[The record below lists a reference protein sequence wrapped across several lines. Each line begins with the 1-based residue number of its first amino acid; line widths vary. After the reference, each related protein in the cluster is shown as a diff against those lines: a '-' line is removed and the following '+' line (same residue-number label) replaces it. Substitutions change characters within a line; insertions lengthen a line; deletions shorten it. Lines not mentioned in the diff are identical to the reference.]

1 MTLMQLEWPQRKP
14 LALPA
19 NFLMPSN
26 AKLNRWLYLVVALI
40 AITVDQ
46 FTKNLAIASLE
57 LGTSYPVIG
66 EILSWRLLY
75 NDSAAFG
82 LGFGY
87 TWILAVISFA
97 AALATIWFS
106 RRLTSVSW
114 SLMIGVFL
122 GGVVGNLID
131 RLIREPSFGN
141 GHVVDFI
148 QIPFN
153 FPIFNLAD
161 IFIVSMASL
170 SVLRVMRGEYLG
182 GIEPKQK

>member
-1 MTLMQLEWPQRKP
+1 MSSR
-14 LALPA
+14 
-19 NFLMPSN
+19 
-26 AKLNRWLYLVVALI
+26 AKVSRWLYLVVALI
-40 AITVDQ
+40 AIAIDQ
-46 FTKNLAIASLE
+46 LTKNLAIATLE
-57 LGTSYPVIG
+57 FGTSYPVIG
-66 EILSWRLLY
+66 DVLSWRLLY
-75 NDSAAFG
+75 NDSAGFG

-87 TWILAVISFA
+87 TWILAVISAA
-97 AALATIWFS
+97 AALATIWYS
-106 RRLTSVSW
+106 RKLTSISW

-161 IFIVSMASL
+161 VFVVSMAFL
-170 SVLRVMRGEYLG
+170 SVLRVMRGENLG
-182 GIEPKQK
+182 GIAPRAK

>member
-1 MTLMQLEWPQRKP
+1 MSSR
-14 LALPA
+14 
-19 NFLMPSN
+19 
-26 AKLNRWLYLVVALI
+26 AKVTRWLYLFVAVVA
-40 AITVDQ
+40 ITFDQ
-46 FTKNLAIASLE
+46 LTKNLAIATLE
-57 LGTSYPVIG
+57 LGTSYPVLG
-66 EILSWRLLY
+66 EVLSWRLLY

-87 TWILAVISFA
+87 TWILAVISTA
-97 AALATIWFS
+97 AALATIWYS
-106 RRLTSVSW
+106 RKLRSISW

-148 QIPFN
+148 QVPFN

-161 IFIVSMASL
+161 TFIVSMAIL
-170 SVLRVMRGEYLG
+170 SVLRVMRGESLG
-182 GIEPKQK
+182 GIEPRTK

>member
-1 MTLMQLEWPQRKP
+1 MSSR
-14 LALPA
+14 
-19 NFLMPSN
+19 
-26 AKLNRWLYLVVALI
+26 AKVSRWLYLVVALI

-46 FTKNLAIASLE
+46 LTKNLAIATLE
-57 LGTSYPVIG
+57 LGVSYPVLG
-66 EILSWRLLY
+66 EVLSWRLLY

-87 TWILAVISFA
+87 TWILAVISA
-97 AALATIWFS
+97 AASLATIWYS
-106 RRLTSVSW
+106 RRLESISW

-161 IFIVSMASL
+161 TFIVSMAIL
-170 SVLRVMRGEYLG
+170 SVIRVMRGENLG
-182 GIEPKQK
+182 GIEPRAK

>member
-1 MTLMQLEWPQRKP
+1 MSSR
-14 LALPA
+14 
-19 NFLMPSN
+19 
-26 AKLNRWLYLVVALI
+26 AKVSRWLYLVVALI
-40 AITVDQ
+40 AVTVDQ
-46 FTKNLAIASLE
+46 LTKNLAIATLE
-57 LGTSYPVIG
+57 LGVSYPVLG
-66 EILSWRLLY
+66 EVLSWRLLY

-87 TWILAVISFA
+87 TWILAVISTA
-97 AALATIWFS
+97 AALATLWYARKLQSI
-106 RRLTSVSW
+106 SW

-148 QIPFN
+148 QIPLN

-161 IFIVSMASL
+161 TFIVSMAIL
-170 SVLRVMRGEYLG
+170 SVIRVMRGENLG
-182 GIEPKQK
+182 GIEPRAK

>member
-1 MTLMQLEWPQRKP
+1 MTAK
-14 LALPA
+14 
-19 NFLMPSN
+19 
-26 AKLNRWLYLVVALI
+26 AKLSRWLYLVIALV

-46 FTKNLAIASLE
+46 FTKNLAIATLE
-57 LGTSYPVIG
+57 LGTSYPVIDNV
-66 EILSWRLLY
+66 LSWRLLY

-87 TWILAVISFA
+87 TWILAVISSA
-97 AALATIWFS
+97 ATLAVIWYS
-106 RRLTSVSW
+106 RKLESISW
-114 SLMIGVFL
+114 AIMIGIFL

-161 IFIVSMASL
+161 IFIVSMAIL
-170 SVLRVMRGEYLG
+170 SVLRVFRGENLG
-182 GIEPKQK
+182 GIEPKLK